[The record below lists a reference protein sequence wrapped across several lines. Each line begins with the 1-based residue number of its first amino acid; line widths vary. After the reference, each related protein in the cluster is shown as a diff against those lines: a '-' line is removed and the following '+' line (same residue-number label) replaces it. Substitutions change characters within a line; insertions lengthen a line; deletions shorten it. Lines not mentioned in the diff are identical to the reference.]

1 MIKELIHRA
10 SNRVDF
16 VVVSRQLA
24 TDLRPLVEW
33 RRAPAPGTPHKLK
46 YGIFFL
52 TGAVQ
57 LLGAR
62 VDLVHVH
69 ASGPTVPNRADVT
82 SVHLSRA
89 GWFEALGILG
99 PGGLPRYKQ
108 LSPRIHVAV
117 ERWCFR
123 RSRILAGVSSAEKA
137 VLERLYPGPPVVV
150 TPNGVDVNRFRPAPA
165 VRAEVRAA
173 EGSVEDHDVVI
184 LFVGN
189 SWNRKGLA
197 VAIEGFAEARRTGHG
212 PAWLWVAGY
221 GDEERY
227 RAYAER
233 HGVGDRIRF
242 FGLRSD
248 VERLMQAADVFAQPS
263 SYETFCLAAYEAA
276 ACGVPVVATGVG
288 GIAELVG
295 DNEAGILVQRDGR
308 DVGRALGVLASDSE
322 LRRGMGAAG
331 HERARG
337 YTWDRMVESV
347 LATYERLLGIS
358 L

>member
-1 MIKELIHRA
+1 MRPSNPPRTLSFRGRFGRRSAYCEGDRASAPGRRLLRSARSDRAAAAAPSASTRVTVARNRKRPRVALVAHEVSGQQGSGRVIKELIHRA

-99 PGGLPRYKQ
+99 PDGLPRYKQ

-173 EGSVEDHDVVI
+173 EGS
-184 LFVGN
+184 
-189 SWNRKGLA
+189 
-197 VAIEGFAEARRTGHG
+197 
-212 PAWLWVAGY
+212 
-221 GDEERY
+221 
-227 RAYAER
+227 
-233 HGVGDRIRF
+233 
-242 FGLRSD
+242 
-248 VERLMQAADVFAQPS
+248 
-263 SYETFCLAAYEAA
+263 
-276 ACGVPVVATGVG
+276 
-288 GIAELVG
+288 
-295 DNEAGILVQRDGR
+295 
-308 DVGRALGVLASDSE
+308 
-322 LRRGMGAAG
+322 
-331 HERARG
+331 
-337 YTWDRMVESV
+337 
-347 LATYERLLGIS
+347 
-358 L
+358 